1 MQLFSCK
8 QLNLKWTSLCSTQSL

>member
-1 MQLFSCK
+1 MQLLSCK